1 MDNSHIRALCRLS
14 SIRNVDEDRLV
25 AYFPVLC
32 PAIFQYHTTIYFH
45 CKKED
50 VSIPAYHLASGA
62 IPRNDNIPPHWMYTR
77 EVINACKFPKIQASG
92 CLNYL

>member
-1 MDNSHIRALCRLS
+1 MDNSHIRALRRLS

-32 PAIFQYHTTIYFH
+32 PAIFQYHTTTYFN

-50 VSIPAYHLASGA
+50 VSIPAYHLASCA
-62 IPRNDNIPPHWMYTR
+62 IPRNDTTYHPI
-77 EVINACKFPKIQASG
+77 G
-92 CLNYL
+92 CTPVELSMRVSSQKSKPQDV